1 VTQRRAAG
9 TRRAPLVM
17 ATATY
22 DRTPPPFFRQGPSA
36 LTRLAFFAGLAVF
49 LMVADTRFQF
59 ARPLRAAV
67 ATVLLPVQQT
77 LAVPV
82 NLWRGAADYLRG
94 LHAALAGER
103 AARELLARQSAQA
116 AAADRLAIENDR
128 LRALLDLRS
137 SLAVRSIAA
146 EVLHEAADP
155 YSRKLVID
163 RGATHG
169 VVPGAPVLV
178 PAGVLGQVTRVF
190 PMSAQV
196 TLLIDKEAAIPV
208 LNARTRA
215 RSVAVGGSGGDVME
229 LRYMAANA
237 DVQADDLLVTS
248 GVDGVYPADVPVAR
262 VQAVERRGEA
272 GFARIVLQPAA
283 QADGVRH
290 VLVLEPVGR
299 QLPPLEG
306 PAAATPVPAAS
317 AVSRR

>member
-1 VTQRRAAG
+1 
-9 TRRAPLVM
+9 M

-36 LTRLAFFAGLAVF
+36 LTKLAFFAGLAIF

-59 ARPLRAAV
+59 ARPLRATV

-82 NLWRGAADYLRG
+82 DLWRRGSDYARG

-103 AARELLARQSAQA
+103 AAREQLAQQSAQA
-116 AAADRLAIENDR
+116 AAAARLTVENDR
-128 LRALLDLRS
+128 LRALLELRGQ
-137 SLAVRSIAA
+137 LPVRSLAA

-155 YSRKLVID
+155 YSRKLVLD

-169 VVPGAPVLV
+169 VAPGAPVLV

-196 TLLIDKEAAIPV
+196 TLLIDKDAAIPV

-215 RSVAVGGSGGDVME
+215 RSVAVGGSGGDVIE

-237 DVQADDLLVTS
+237 DVRVDDLLVTS
-248 GVDGVYPADVPVAR
+248 GIDGVYPADVPVAR
-262 VQAVERRGEA
+262 VQAVERRGES

-299 QLPPLEG
+299 QLPPLDG
-306 PAAATPVPAAS
+306 AAAAAPEPAAS
-317 AVSRR
+317 AAPRR

>member
-1 VTQRRAAG
+1 
-9 TRRAPLVM
+9 M
-17 ATATY
+17 ATAAY

-36 LTRLAFFAGLAVF
+36 LTKLAFFAGLAIF

-59 ARPLRAAV
+59 ARPLRATV

-82 NLWRGAADYLRG
+82 DLLRRGSDYVRG

-103 AARELLARQSAQA
+103 AAREQLAQQSAQA
-116 AAADRLAIENDR
+116 VAAARLVVENDR
-128 LRALLDLRS
+128 LRALLDLRGN
-137 SLAVRSIAA
+137 LPVRSLGA

-196 TLLIDKEAAIPV
+196 TLTIDKDAAIPV

-237 DVQADDLLVTS
+237 DVRADDLLVTS
-248 GVDGVYPADVPVAR
+248 GIDGVYPADVPVAR
-262 VQAVERRGEA
+262 VQAVERRGES

-290 VLVLEPVGR
+290 VLVLVPVGR
-299 QLPPLEG
+299 QLSPLEG
-306 PAAATPVPAAS
+306 AAAATPAPAAS
-317 AVSRR
+317 AASRH

>member
-1 VTQRRAAG
+1 
-9 TRRAPLVM
+9 
-17 ATATY
+17 
-22 DRTPPPFFRQGPSA
+22 
-36 LTRLAFFAGLAVF
+36 
-49 LMVADTRFQF
+49 MVADTRFQF
-59 ARPLRAAV
+59 ARPLRATV

-82 NLWRGAADYLRG
+82 DLWRRGSDYAGG

-103 AARELLARQSAQA
+103 AAREQLAQQSAQA
-116 AAADRLAIENDR
+116 AAAARLTVENDR
-128 LRALLDLRS
+128 LRALLELRGQ
-137 SLAVRSIAA
+137 LPVRSLAA

-155 YSRKLVID
+155 YSRKLVLD

-169 VVPGAPVLV
+169 VAPGAPVLV

-196 TLLIDKEAAIPV
+196 TLLIDKDAAIPV

-237 DVQADDLLVTS
+237 DVRVDDLLVTS
-248 GVDGVYPADVPVAR
+248 GIDGVYPADVPVAR
-262 VQAVERRGEA
+262 VQAVERRGES

-299 QLPPLEG
+299 QLPPLDG
-306 PAAATPVPAAS
+306 AAAAAPEPAAS
-317 AVSRR
+317 AAARR